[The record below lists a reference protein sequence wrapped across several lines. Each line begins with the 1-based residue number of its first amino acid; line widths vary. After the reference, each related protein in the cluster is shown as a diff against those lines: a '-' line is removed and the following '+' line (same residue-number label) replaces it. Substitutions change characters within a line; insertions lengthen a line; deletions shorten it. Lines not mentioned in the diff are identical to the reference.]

1 MTADGVHAAT
11 AKMGAAGMPAEAIRT
26 FAHAYEQLRA
36 GASGTLPD
44 RDLEPVRDVPRAVDL
59 PPRDP
64 GDALDRVAIV
74 KLNGGLGTSMGMTRA
89 KSLVEAREGLSF
101 LDVIARQTLGLR
113 ARHGVRLPLVLMNS
127 YRTRDDTLAALER
140 YPDLRTD
147 VPLDFLQH
155 REPRIR
161 ADDLAP
167 VEWPQDPEL
176 EWCPPGHGDLYPALR
191 SSGML
196 AALLDRGYRYA
207 FVSNVDNLGAE
218 LDSALLAWFAGA
230 GAPFAMEVVVG
241 TEADR
246 KGGHIARR
254 TQSGRLVLRETAQ
267 ADDPESF
274 RDFRRWRYYN
284 SNNLWMDLRAVAAV
298 LDSGGGVIDLPL
310 IVNRKRVDPHDASS
324 PEVVQL
330 ETAMG
335 AAIGAFDGARAVC
348 VPRTRFAPVKTT
360 DDLLVLR
367 SDVYRLTDDARVEPR
382 ADAPFVELDREH
394 FGGLAAFEAR
404 FAAGPP
410 SLIECERFVVR
421 GDVTFGAGVVA
432 RGAVEVTAPPG
443 APLRVP
449 DGAVLGGS

>member
-1 MTADGVHAAT
+1 MTADGLEEAT
-11 AKMGAAGMPAEAIRT
+11 AKMRAAGMPAEAIRA
-26 FAHAYEQLRA
+26 FAHAYEQLRT

-44 RDLEPVRDVPRAVDL
+44 RDLEPVRDVPNAHDL
-59 PPRDP
+59 HGGDP
-64 GDALDRVAIV
+64 GEALDRVAVV

-89 KSLVEAREGLSF
+89 KSLIEAREGLSF
-101 LDVIARQTLGLR
+101 LDVIARQTLALR
-113 ARHGVRLPLVLMNS
+113 ARHHARLPLVLMNS
-127 YRTRDDTLAALER
+127 YRTRDDTVAALER
-140 YPDLRTD
+140 YPDLEVD

-161 ADDLAP
+161 ADDLRP
-167 VEWPQDPEL
+167 VEWPRDPDL

-191 SSGML
+191 SSGL
-196 AALLDRGYRYA
+196 LDALLERGYAYA
-207 FVSNVDNLGAE
+207 FVSNVDNVGAV
-218 LDSALLAWFAGA
+218 LDPRLLAWFAGT
-230 GAPFAMEVVVG
+230 GAPFAMEVVIG

-254 TQSGRLVLRETAQ
+254 TESGRLVLRETAQ

-274 RDFRRWRYYN
+274 RDYRRWRYYN
-284 SNNLWMDLRAVAAV
+284 TNNLWMDLRAVAAV
-298 LDSGGGVIDLPL
+298 LDAGGGVIELPL
-310 IVNRKRVDPHDASS
+310 IVNRKRVDPNDPAS

-348 VPRTRFAPVKTT
+348 VRRTRFAPVKTT

-367 SDVYRLTDDARVEPR
+367 SDVYRLTEDARVEAR
-382 ADAPFVELDREH
+382 GDEPFVALDPER
-394 FGGLAAFEAR
+394 FGALAAFDAR
-404 FAAGPP
+404 FSAGPP
-410 SLIECERFVVR
+410 SLIDCERFVVR

-432 RGAVEVTAPPG
+432 RGAVEVAAPPG

-449 DGAVLGGS
+449 DGAVLG